1 MECKSSRQSCLS
13 LVQLPRVY
21 VGRRL
26 VYCLIVHKRIVGDRN
41 YSRPVETLRVC
52 TNVRSIAWYMATRI
66 SNRKVAL
73 IVVGLAVPVCAAWC
87 SCGYYL
93 HNVVIDA
100 ANEHERRL
108 ADEVN
113 WAEKEA
119 LFAFKAKKKE
129 L

>member
-1 MECKSSRQSCLS
+1 M
-13 LVQLPRVY
+13 
-21 VGRRL
+21 
-26 VYCLIVHKRIVGDRN
+26 
-41 YSRPVETLRVC
+41 
-52 TNVRSIAWYMATRI
+52 
-66 SNRKVAL
+66 
-73 IVVGLAVPVCAAWC
+73 CAAWC

>member
-1 MECKSSRQSCLS
+1 
-13 LVQLPRVY
+13 
-21 VGRRL
+21 
-26 VYCLIVHKRIVGDRN
+26 
-41 YSRPVETLRVC
+41 
-52 TNVRSIAWYMATRI
+52 MATRI

-73 IVVGLAVPVCAAWC
+73 IVVGLATPVCIAWC

-100 ANEHERRL
+100 ANEQERRW
-108 ADEVN
+108 AEEVN

-119 LFAFKAKKKE
+119 LFAFKAKRKD